1 MTIASM
7 YLSRILEFM
16 IKTWKNIV
24 FIFASIAISTNIFGK
39 IELIDRVVAVVDS
52 GVIMES
58 QLNAR
63 VEEILIRLKS
73 DKAELPP
80 LNLLEEQVLDRLI
93 IEEIQLQIA
102 ERAGIK
108 ISDSELNQTLS
119 RVSAQNNLS
128 LDDFRIKLEEEGTSY
143 KSFRDT
149 IRKELIIQRVQ
160 RGKVGA
166 KIDISEQEL
175 ENFINSE
182 EGKTQLAEQYNV
194 QHILLSVKSGL
205 TEEEVGEIQN
215 NANSLIE
222 RLNNGESFEKLAASY
237 SSGQNALEGG
247 FLGWRTSAELP
258 SLFAQVVSELKVGEV
273 AQPVRSGAGFHIL
286 KLTDKRGN
294 TVKFLDQTLARHIL
308 VQPSEIRTEKQ
319 TEELINDIYTRLEDG
334 EDFKQLARQFS
345 EDPGSKMDGGELG
358 WSNPGDYDPAFETTL
373 NATKIGQVS
382 QPVKSSFGWHIIE
395 VMDRR
400 NEDVSQEEQ
409 KNRAYQIIFKRKFEQ
424 ELQSTLIELRAEAY
438 VDIKLTS

>member
-1 MTIASM
+1 MNQTISLKIAKT
-7 YLSRILEFM
+7 LLKRIYFVIGLFL
-16 IKTWKNIV
+16 ISFNL
-24 FIFASIAISTNIFGK
+24 IAK
-39 IELIDRVVAVVDS
+39 IELLDRVVAVVDS
-52 GVIMES
+52 GIIMES
-58 QLNAR
+58 QLNSR
-63 VEEILIRLKS
+63 VEEILVRLKS

-93 IEEIQLQIA
+93 IEEIQLQLA

-108 ISDSELNQTLS
+108 ISDSELNQTLA
-119 RVSAQNNLS
+119 RVASQNNLS
-128 LDDFRIKLEEEGTSY
+128 LEDFRIKLEGEGTSY

-160 RGKVGA
+160 RGKVGS

-194 QHILLSVKSGL
+194 QHILLAVKSGSSEL
-205 TEEEVGEIQN
+205 ETTEIKN
-215 NANSLIE
+215 NAESLIK
-222 RLNNGESFEKLAASY
+222 RINDGENFEKLAASY

-247 FLGWRTSAELP
+247 FLGWRSSAELP
-258 SLFAQVVSELKVGEV
+258 SLFADAVLDMKVGEV
-273 AQPVRSGAGFHIL
+273 SSPLKSGAGFHIL
-286 KLTDKRGN
+286 KLIDKRGN

-308 VQPSEIRTEKQ
+308 VQPSEIRTENQ
-319 TEELINDIYTRLEDG
+319 AEELINSIYQRLVDG

-358 WSNPGDYDPAFETTL
+358 WSNPGDYDPAFEQTL
-373 NATKIGQVS
+373 NATEIGQLS
-382 QPVKSSFGWHIIE
+382 EPVKSSFGWHIIE

-438 VDIKLTS
+438 VDIKLST

>member
-1 MTIASM
+1 MTIATMNLINVLKS
-7 YLSRILEFM
+7 LLGNKRLFLLVTSLL
-16 IKTWKNIV
+16 TSSAV
-24 FIFASIAISTNIFGK
+24 FSK
-39 IELIDRVVAVVDS
+39 IELIDRIVAVVDS
-52 GVIMES
+52 GVVMES
-58 QLNAR
+58 QLNSR
-63 VEEILIRLKS
+63 VEEILMRLDS

-93 IEEIQLQIA
+93 IEEIQMQIA

-119 RVSAQNNLS
+119 RVSGQNNLS
-128 LDDFRIKLEEEGTSY
+128 LEDFRIKLESEGTSY
-143 KSFRDT
+143 RSFRDT

-166 KIDISEQEL
+166 KIDISEQEI

-182 EGKTQLAEQYNV
+182 EGESQLAEQYNV

-205 TEEEVGEIQN
+205 TENEIEEIQKNAESLVLRLKN
-215 NANSLIE
+215 NEN
-222 RLNNGESFEKLAASY
+222 FEKLAASY

-258 SLFAQVVSELKVGEV
+258 SLFAEVVSNLKVGEI
-273 AQPVRSGAGFHIL
+273 ASPVRSGAGFHIL
-286 KLTDKRGN
+286 KLSNKRGS

-308 VQPSEIRTEKQ
+308 VQPSEIRTENQAKD
-319 TEELINDIYTRLEDG
+319 LIDNIYERIKAG

-345 EDPGSKMDGGELG
+345 EDPGTKMDGGELG
-358 WSNPGDYDPAFETTL
+358 WSNPGEFDPEFEKTL
-373 NATKIGQVS
+373 DATEIGQLS
-382 QPVKSSFGWHIIE
+382 EPVKSSFGWHVIE

-409 KNRAYQIIFKRKFEQ
+409 K
-424 ELQSTLIELRAEAY
+424 IEP
-438 VDIKLTS
+438 IK

>member
-1 MTIASM
+1 MDLTKK
-7 YLSRILEFM
+7 LF
-16 IKTWKNIV
+16 IKISIKKRIV
-24 FIFASIAISTNIFGK
+24 FILLGFLISTNTYTK

-58 QLNAR
+58 QLNSR
-63 VEEILIRLKS
+63 VEEILIRLKN

-93 IEEIQLQIA
+93 IEEIQLQLA
-102 ERAGIK
+102 DRAGIK

-119 RVSAQNNLS
+119 RVSSQNNLS
-128 LDDFRIKLEEEGTSY
+128 LEEFRLKLEAEGTSY

-149 IRKELIIQRVQ
+149 IKKELIIQRVQ

-182 EGKTQLAEQYNV
+182 EGRTQLAEQYNV

-205 TEEEVGEIQN
+205 SEIEIEAIEN
-215 NANSLIE
+215 EAVSLLE
-222 RLNNGESFEKLAASY
+222 RLENGESFEKLAASY
-237 SSGQNALEGG
+237 SAGQKALEGG
-247 FLGWRTSAELP
+247 FLGWKTSAELP
-258 SLFAQVVSELKVGEV
+258 SLFAEVVSGLTVGEV

-308 VQPSEIRTEKQ
+308 VQPSEIRTENQ
-319 TEELINDIYTRLEDG
+319 AEVLINDIYKRLKEG

-358 WSNPGDYDPAFETTL
+358 WSNPGDYDPAFEMTL
-373 NATKIGQVS
+373 NATEIGQLS
-382 QPVKSSFGWHIIE
+382 EPIKSSFGWHIIE

-409 KNRAYQIIFKRKFEQ
+409 KNRAYQIIFKRKFDQ

>member
-1 MTIASM
+1 MDLTK
-7 YLSRILEFM
+7 ILLIM
-16 IKTWKNIV
+16 ISIKKRTV
-24 FIFASIAISTNIFGK
+24 FILLGFLVSTNTYTK

-58 QLNAR
+58 QLNSR
-63 VEEILIRLKS
+63 VEEILVRLKN

-93 IEEIQLQIA
+93 IEEIQLQLA
-102 ERAGIK
+102 DRAGIK

-119 RVSAQNNLS
+119 RVSSQNNLS
-128 LDDFRIKLEEEGTSY
+128 LEEFRLKLEAEGTSY

-149 IRKELIIQRVQ
+149 IKKELIIQRVQ

-182 EGKTQLAEQYNV
+182 EGRTQLAEQYNV
-194 QHILLSVKSGL
+194 QHILLPVKSGL
-205 TEEEVGEIQN
+205 SEIEIETIEN
-215 NANSLIE
+215 EAISLLE
-222 RLNNGESFEKLAASY
+222 RLESGESFEKLAASY
-237 SSGQNALEGG
+237 SAGQKALEGG
-247 FLGWRTSAELP
+247 FLGWRTSTELP
-258 SLFAQVVSELKVGEV
+258 SLFAEVVTGLTVGEV

-286 KLTDKRGN
+286 KLTEKRGN

-308 VQPSEIRTEKQ
+308 VQPSEIRTENQ
-319 TEELINDIYTRLEDG
+319 TKMLINDIYNRLKEG

-358 WSNPGDYDPAFETTL
+358 WSNPGDYDPAFEMTL
-373 NATKIGQVS
+373 NATEIGQLS
-382 QPVKSSFGWHIIE
+382 EPVKSSFGWHIIE

-409 KNRAYQIIFKRKFEQ
+409 KNRAYQIIFKRKFDQ

>member
-16 IKTWKNIV
+16 IEAWKNIV
-24 FIFASIAISTNIFGK
+24 FIFVSISISTNIFGK

-128 LDDFRIKLEEEGTSY
+128 LEDFRIKLEEEGTSY
-143 KSFRDT
+143 RSFRDT
-149 IRKELIIQRVQ
+149 IRKELILQRVQ

-205 TEEEVGEIQN
+205 TEDEVKEIEN
-215 NANSLIE
+215 NANSLLQ
-222 RLNNGESFEKLAASY
+222 RLTNGESFEKLAASY

-258 SLFAQVVSELKVGEV
+258 GLFAQVVAELKVGEV
-273 AQPVRSGAGFHIL
+273 AEPVRSGAGFHIL

-308 VQPSEIRTEKQ
+308 VQPSEIRTENQ
-319 TEELINDIYTRLEDG
+319 AEELIYDIYNRLIEG

-373 NATKIGQVS
+373 NATEIGQVS

-438 VDIKLTS
+438 VDIKLNS

>member
-1 MTIASM
+1 MPMNQTISLKIAKT
-7 YLSRILEFM
+7 LLKRIYFVIGLFL
-16 IKTWKNIV
+16 ISFNL
-24 FIFASIAISTNIFGK
+24 IAK
-39 IELIDRVVAVVDS
+39 IELLDRVVAVVDS
-52 GVIMES
+52 GIIMES
-58 QLNAR
+58 QLNSR
-63 VEEILIRLKS
+63 VEEILVRLKS

-93 IEEIQLQIA
+93 IEEIQLQLA

-108 ISDSELNQTLS
+108 ISDSELNQTLA
-119 RVSAQNNLS
+119 RVASQNNLS
-128 LDDFRIKLEEEGTSY
+128 LEDFRIKLEGEGTSY

-160 RGKVGA
+160 RGKVGS

-194 QHILLSVKSGL
+194 QHILLAVKSNSSEL
-205 TEEEVGEIQN
+205 ETTEIKN
-215 NANSLIE
+215 NAESLIK
-222 RLNNGESFEKLAASY
+222 RINDGENFEKLAASY

-247 FLGWRTSAELP
+247 FLGWRSSAELP
-258 SLFAQVVSELKVGEV
+258 SLFADAVLDMKVGEV
-273 AQPVRSGAGFHIL
+273 SSPLKSGAGFHIL
-286 KLTDKRGN
+286 KLIDKRGN

-308 VQPSEIRTEKQ
+308 VQPSEIRTENQ
-319 TEELINDIYTRLEDG
+319 AEELINSIYQRLVEG

-358 WSNPGDYDPAFETTL
+358 WSNPGDYDPAFEQTL
-373 NATKIGQVS
+373 NATEIGQLS
-382 QPVKSSFGWHIIE
+382 EPVKSSFGWHIIE

-438 VDIKLTS
+438 VDIKLST

>member
-1 MTIASM
+1 MDLTKILLIKISM
-7 YLSRILEFM
+7 KKR
-16 IKTWKNIV
+16 IV
-24 FIFASIAISTNIFGK
+24 FILLGFLISTNTYTK

-58 QLNAR
+58 QLNSR
-63 VEEILIRLKS
+63 VEEILIRLKN

-93 IEEIQLQIA
+93 IEEIQLQLA
-102 ERAGIK
+102 DRAGIK

-119 RVSAQNNLS
+119 RVSSQNNLS
-128 LDDFRIKLEEEGTSY
+128 LEEFRLKLEAEGTSY

-149 IRKELIIQRVQ
+149 IKKELIIQRVQ

-182 EGKTQLAEQYNV
+182 EGRTQLAEQYNV

-205 TEEEVGEIQN
+205 SEIEIEAIEN
-215 NANSLIE
+215 EAVSLLE
-222 RLNNGESFEKLAASY
+222 RLENGESFEKLAASY
-237 SSGQNALEGG
+237 SAGQKALEGG

-258 SLFAQVVSELKVGEV
+258 SLFAEVVTGLTVGEV

-286 KLTDKRGN
+286 KLTEKRGN

-308 VQPSEIRTEKQ
+308 VQPSEIRTENQ
-319 TEELINDIYTRLEDG
+319 AEILINDIFKRLKEG

-358 WSNPGDYDPAFETTL
+358 WSNPGDYDPAFEMTL
-373 NATKIGQVS
+373 NATEIGQLS
-382 QPVKSSFGWHIIE
+382 EPVKSSFGWHIIE

-409 KNRAYQIIFKRKFEQ
+409 KNRAYQIIFKRKFDQ

>member
-1 MTIASM
+1 MDLTK
-7 YLSRILEFM
+7 ILLIM
-16 IKTWKNIV
+16 ISIKKRTV
-24 FIFASIAISTNIFGK
+24 FILLGFLVSTNTYTK

-58 QLNAR
+58 QLNSR
-63 VEEILIRLKS
+63 VEEILIRLKNN
-73 DKAELPP
+73 KAELPP

-93 IEEIQLQIA
+93 IEEIQLQLA
-102 ERAGIK
+102 DRAGIK

-119 RVSAQNNLS
+119 RVSSQNNLS
-128 LDDFRIKLEEEGTSY
+128 LEEFRLKLEAEGTSY

-149 IRKELIIQRVQ
+149 IKKELIIQRVQ

-182 EGKTQLAEQYNV
+182 EGRTQLAEQYNV
-194 QHILLSVKSGL
+194 QHILLPVKSGL
-205 TEEEVGEIQN
+205 SEIEIEAIEN
-215 NANSLIE
+215 EAVSLLE
-222 RLNNGESFEKLAASY
+222 RLENGESFEKLAASY
-237 SSGQNALEGG
+237 SAGQKALEGG

-258 SLFAQVVSELKVGEV
+258 SLFAEVVTELTVGEV
-273 AQPVRSGAGFHIL
+273 SQPLRSGAGFHIL
-286 KLTDKRGN
+286 KLSEKRGN

-308 VQPSEIRTEKQ
+308 VQPSEIRTDNQAEM
-319 TEELINDIYTRLEDG
+319 LINDIYKRLKQG

-358 WSNPGDYDPAFETTL
+358 WSNPGDYDPAFEMTL
-373 NATKIGQVS
+373 NATEIGQLS
-382 QPVKSSFGWHIIE
+382 EPVKSSFGWHIIE

-409 KNRAYQIIFKRKFEQ
+409 KNRAYQIIFKRKFDQ

-438 VDIKLTS
+438 IDIKLSS

>member
-1 MTIASM
+1 MVSM
-7 YLSRILEFM
+7 YFMKKQKFTLTHKKSFLFLLLSLFLSL
-16 IKTWKNIV
+16 NIN
-24 FIFASIAISTNIFGK
+24 AK

-58 QLNAR
+58 QLNSR
-63 VEEILIRLKS
+63 VEEILLRLKN

-93 IEEIQLQIA
+93 IEEIQLQLA

-128 LDDFRIKLEEEGTSY
+128 LDDFRIKLEKEGSSY
-143 KSFRDT
+143 RSFRDT

-166 KIDISEQEL
+166 KVDISEQEI

-182 EGKTQLAEQYNV
+182 EGKSQLAEQYNV

-205 TEEEVGEIQN
+205 TEKEIAEIEN

-222 RLNNGESFEKLAASY
+222 RLDNGEGFEKLAASY

-247 FLGWRTSAELP
+247 FLGWRTSSELP
-258 SLFAQVVSELKVGEV
+258 SLFAQVVTDLKVGTV
-273 AQPVRSGAGFHIL
+273 AKPFRSGAGFHIL
-286 KLTDKRGN
+286 KLSDKRGN

-308 VQPSEIRTEKQ
+308 VQPSEIRTENQAK
-319 TEELINDIYTRLEDG
+319 ELINNIYERLSDG

-358 WSNPGDYDPAFETTL
+358 WSNPGDYDPVFEKTL
-373 NATKIGQVS
+373 NATEIGKLS
-382 QPVKSSFGWHIIE
+382 EPVQSSFGWHIIE
-395 VMDRR
+395 VLDRR

>member
-1 MTIASM
+1 MDLTKILLIKISM
-7 YLSRILEFM
+7 KKR
-16 IKTWKNIV
+16 IV
-24 FIFASIAISTNIFGK
+24 FILLGFLISTNTYTK

-58 QLNAR
+58 QLNSR
-63 VEEILIRLKS
+63 VEEILIRLKN

-93 IEEIQLQIA
+93 IEEIQLQLA
-102 ERAGIK
+102 DRAGIK

-119 RVSAQNNLS
+119 RVSSQNNLS
-128 LDDFRIKLEEEGTSY
+128 LEEFRLKLEAEGTSY

-149 IRKELIIQRVQ
+149 IKKELIIQRVQ

-182 EGKTQLAEQYNV
+182 EGRTQLAEQYNV

-205 TEEEVGEIQN
+205 SEIEIEAIEN
-215 NANSLIE
+215 EAVSLLE
-222 RLNNGESFEKLAASY
+222 RLENGESFEKLAASY
-237 SSGQNALEGG
+237 SAGQKALEGG

-258 SLFAQVVSELKVGEV
+258 SLFAEVVTGLTVGEV

-286 KLTDKRGN
+286 KLTEKRGN

-308 VQPSEIRTEKQ
+308 VQPSEIRTENQ
-319 TEELINDIYTRLEDG
+319 AEILINDIFKRLKEG

-358 WSNPGDYDPAFETTL
+358 WSNPGDYDPAFEMTL
-373 NATKIGQVS
+373 NATEIGQLS
-382 QPVKSSFGWHIIE
+382 KPVKSSFGWHIIE

-409 KNRAYQIIFKRKFEQ
+409 KNRAYQIIFKRKFDQ

>member
-1 MTIASM
+1 MNQLNILKTSFWTRKNILVLLVSLLASM
-7 YLSRILEFM
+7 
-16 IKTWKNIV
+16 
-24 FIFASIAISTNIFGK
+24 NIFSK

-58 QLNAR
+58 QLNSR

-73 DKAELPP
+73 DTTELPP
-80 LNLLEEQVLDRLI
+80 INLLEEQVLDRLI
-93 IEEIQLQIA
+93 IEEIQLQLA
-102 ERAGIK
+102 DRAGIK

-119 RVSAQNNLS
+119 RVSSQNNLS
-128 LDDFRIKLEEEGTSY
+128 LEDFRIKLEAEGTSY

-149 IRKELIIQRVQ
+149 IKKELIIQRVQ
-160 RGKVGA
+160 RGRVGGKV
-166 KIDISEQEL
+166 DISEQEI

-182 EGKTQLAEQYNV
+182 EGKSQLAEQYNV

-205 TEEEVGEIQN
+205 TEQQIEEIKDEAN
-215 NANSLIE
+215 NLIT
-222 RLNNGESFEKLAASY
+222 RLEGDESFEKLAASY
-237 SSGQNALEGG
+237 SSGQEALEGG
-247 FLGWRTSAELP
+247 FLGWRTAAELP
-258 SLFAQVVSELKVGEV
+258 SLFANVVTELKVGEV
-273 AQPVRSGAGFHIL
+273 AQPLRSGAGFHIL

-308 VQPSEIRTEKQ
+308 VQPSEIRTENQ
-319 TEELINDIYTRLEDG
+319 AEELINDIYERLTNG

-358 WSNPGDYDPAFETTL
+358 WSNPGDYDPIFEKTL
-373 NATKIGQVS
+373 NATEIGKIS
-382 QPVKSSFGWHIIE
+382 EPVQSSFGWHIIE
-395 VMDRR
+395 AMDRR

-438 VDIKLTS
+438 VDIKLTT

>member
-1 MTIASM
+1 MTIALM
-7 YLSRILEFM
+7 NL
-16 IKTWKNIV
+16 IKTLKPYVIFKKTFFILISLLVLSSNV
-24 FIFASIAISTNIFGK
+24 FSK

-58 QLNAR
+58 QLSSR

-80 LNLLEEQVLDRLI
+80 INLLEEQVLDRLI
-93 IEEIQLQIA
+93 IEEIQLQLA
-102 ERAGIK
+102 DRAGIK

-119 RVSAQNNLS
+119 RVSSQNNLS
-128 LDDFRIKLEEEGTSY
+128 LDEFRLKLEAEGTSY
-143 KSFRDT
+143 RSFRDT

-160 RGKVGA
+160 RGKVGG
-166 KIDISEQEL
+166 KIDISEQEI

-182 EGKTQLAEQYNV
+182 EGRTQLAEQYNV
-194 QHILLSVKSGL
+194 QHILLSVKSGS
-205 TEEEVGEIQN
+205 TEQEVNEVQKNAVDLINRLEGGE
-215 NANSLIE
+215 
-222 RLNNGESFEKLAASY
+222 GFEKLAASY
-237 SSGQNALEGG
+237 SSAQEALEGG

-258 SLFAQVVSELKVGEV
+258 SLFAEVVTELKVGEI
-273 AQPVRSGAGFHIL
+273 AEPLRSGAGFHIL
-286 KLTDKRGN
+286 RLTDKRGN

-308 VQPSEIRTEKQ
+308 VQPSEIRTENQ
-319 TEELINDIYTRLEDG
+319 AEELINEIYEKLFNG

-358 WSNPGDYDPAFETTL
+358 WSNPGDYDPIFEKTM
-373 NATKIGQVS
+373 NATEIGKTS
-382 QPVKSSFGWHIIE
+382 QPVKSSFGWHVIE
-395 VMDRR
+395 VLDRR